1 MSREPTKSAQQPPV
15 VKSATAGFARL
26 DGEAFPVFEAGWV
39 WLVGAG
45 PGAPGLMSLL
55 CYHAMQNCDVVVYD
69 ALVNPDILRWV
80 RQGVILEYAGKR
92 GGKPSPV
99 QQDISLRLIELA
111 RAGKRV
117 LRLKGG
123 DPFMFGRGGE
133 ESQALAK
140 AKIPFRIVP
149 GITAGVGGLAYAG
162 IPSTHRD
169 TNHSVIFLTGHDA
182 TGKMPAN
189 VELAGRRHRLPRDRN
204 VYGRQALGRD
214 CSGFD
219 GRRAGAKRPR
229 DHHFQR
235 LPARTSRCRQPRSI
249 RPEPL
254 WPRTIRP
261 PPPSSSSATPPTGAK
276 CSIGTPR
283 RSGRMPLA
291 KAFVVAA
298 PSSGSGKTMLT
309 LGLLRAFR
317 NRGLRVA
324 SAKVGPDHIDPR
336 FHEAA
341 SGRPCLN
348 LDPWAMKREVIA
360 SLLTDLNHD
369 ADLVIVEGVMG
380 LFDGPQGAK
389 GSTADLAQDMGLPI
403 VLVLDSG
410 HQGQSIAALARR
422 LH

>member
-1 MSREPTKSAQQPPV
+1 MSREPTKSALEMPA
-15 VKSATAGFARL
+15 VKPASDGFARL

-55 CYHAMQNCDVVVYD
+55 CYHAMQSCDVVVYD

-111 RAGKRV
+111 RSGKRI

-189 VELAGRRHRLPRDRN
+189 VNWQAVATASPVIVMYMAVKHLGEIA
-204 VYGRQALGRD
+204 QALMEGGR
-214 CSGFD
+214 
-219 GRRAGAKRPR
+219 GAKDPVTIISNAS
-229 DHHFQR
+229 
-235 LPARTSRCRQPRSI
+235 LPHQQVQ
-249 RPEPL
+249 
-254 WPRTIRP
+254 
-261 PPPSSSSATPPTGAK
+261 ATTLGQAGVHVTQNNPPTPAIVVVGHA
-276 CSIGTPR
+276 SDWREMLDWYTPALRENPIG
-283 RSGRMPLA
+283 
-291 KAFVVAA
+291 
-298 PSSGSGKTMLT
+298 
-309 LGLLRAFR
+309 
-317 NRGLRVA
+317 
-324 SAKVGPDHIDPR
+324 
-336 FHEAA
+336 
-341 SGRPCLN
+341 
-348 LDPWAMKREVIA
+348 
-360 SLLTDLNHD
+360 
-369 ADLVIVEGVMG
+369 
-380 LFDGPQGAK
+380 
-389 GSTADLAQDMGLPI
+389 
-403 VLVLDSG
+403 
-410 HQGQSIAALARR
+410 
-422 LH
+422 

>member
-1 MSREPTKSAQQPPV
+1 MSREPTKSAHQPPV
-15 VKSATAGFARL
+15 VKSASLGFARL
-26 DGEAFPVFEAGWV
+26 DGEAFPIFEAGWV

-99 QQDISLRLIELA
+99 QQDISLRLIDLA
-111 RAGKRV
+111 HAGKRV

-189 VELAGRRHRLPRDRN
+189 VNWQAVATASPVIVMYMAVKHLGEIA
-204 VYGRQALGRD
+204 QALMEGGRVPND
-214 CSGFD
+214 PVTIVSNASLPHQQVQATTLD
-219 GRRAGAKRPR
+219 QAGAFVAKN
-229 DHHFQR
+229 H
-235 LPARTSRCRQPRSI
+235 
-249 RPEPL
+249 
-254 WPRTIRP
+254 
-261 PPPSSSSATPPTGAK
+261 PPTPAIVVVGHA
-276 CSIGTPR
+276 SDWREMLDWYTPELRENAIG
-283 RSGRMPLA
+283 
-291 KAFVVAA
+291 
-298 PSSGSGKTMLT
+298 
-309 LGLLRAFR
+309 
-317 NRGLRVA
+317 
-324 SAKVGPDHIDPR
+324 
-336 FHEAA
+336 
-341 SGRPCLN
+341 
-348 LDPWAMKREVIA
+348 
-360 SLLTDLNHD
+360 
-369 ADLVIVEGVMG
+369 
-380 LFDGPQGAK
+380 
-389 GSTADLAQDMGLPI
+389 
-403 VLVLDSG
+403 
-410 HQGQSIAALARR
+410 
-422 LH
+422 